1 MEGADDNVVV
11 DDNDEKHENGR
22 DGENAET
29 MIGDDD
35 DNSATTTTPTA
46 NDVMVEFIALGV
58 DALGAAASR
67 TIVANSISFTSTRAY
82 GGAAC

>member
-35 DNSATTTTPTA
+35 DNSATTTPTTTA

-67 TIVANSISFTSTRAY
+67 TIVALSALLR
-82 GGAAC
+82 